1 MLEKRQRKIVLAH
14 FAIII
19 AILIWGS
26 TYFVI
31 KDSLSGIHP
40 VTLVFY
46 RFLIATVIMGSILLL
61 LKKNPF
67 VKMHRGLNL
76 GLILWL
82 LYIPQTIGLVYVSAS
97 NSGFITSLYIIII
110 PIVTAIIYKTKITK
124 QRIVSVI
131 VAVTG
136 LYIITGGIGQIGLGD
151 SITAL
156 AAFAIAGQYLLVDYY
171 LKQRAEALILCFQQ
185 FLILTITTFITVLLM
200 HAPLTITGTNPFY
213 EMLYLAA
220 FPSVIAYILQT
231 ASQKYI
237 SPMTVSIFGVLEPI
251 SAAFFAWTLGGEKL
265 MPTKALGGAIIICAI
280 LIAEG
285 HHLKKH
291 VKSS

>member
-1 MLEKRQRKIVLAH
+1 MLAH
-14 FAIII
+14 MAIII
-19 AILIWGS
+19 AFLIWGS

-40 VTLVFY
+40 VTLVLY
-46 RFLIATVIMGSILLL
+46 RFLIATGIMGFILIL

-67 VKMHRGLNL
+67 VKLQRGLHL

-110 PIVTAIIYKTKITK
+110 PIVTAIIYKSKITK
-124 QRIVSVI
+124 QRIISVI
-131 VAVTG
+131 MATTG
-136 LYIITGGIGQIGLGD
+136 LYIITGGVGQIGLGD
-151 SITAL
+151 SVTAL

-171 LKQRAEALILCFQQ
+171 LKQRADALILCFQQ
-185 FLILTITTFITVLLM
+185 FLFLTITTFITVLLM
-200 HAPLTITGTNPFY
+200 HAPLTISGTNSLY
-213 EMLYLAA
+213 EMVYLAI
-220 FPSVIAYILQT
+220 FPSVVAYILQT
-231 ASQKYI
+231 TSQKYI

-251 SAAFFAWTLGGEKL
+251 SAAFFAWTLGGEKM
-265 MPTKALGGAIIICAI
+265 MPIKALGGAVIIGAI

-285 HHLKKH
+285 HRKGQRI
-291 VKSS
+291 KSS